1 MRFLL
6 QSAFIIL
13 GTLLFNCQRISAQH
27 HHMHHEPADSISH
40 VPIRAASGHEDHAVH
55 TGMMP
60 SILSPNLPMNT
71 EGSGSSWHPAATQ
84 MEGLHNA
91 SGNWHL
97 MLHGRSFVRY
107 TNQDIF
113 NAGYRGAQTFG
124 APTWIM
130 GMAIKPL
137 SGRSQLAFRAM
148 FTGEPFTEGGDGY
161 PLLFQT
167 GETYKEIPLVD
178 WQHPHDLIAELSV
191 TYSYTLGERSSI
203 FLYAA
208 LPGEPSIGPPAFMHR
223 PSARHIPNSPIG
235 HHWQDA
241 THVTFGVSTL
251 GFIYGPIKIDASIFT
266 GREPDEERLGFD
278 KPRFD
283 SYSARLS
290 VNLGTNWAF
299 QASRAYITGPEVHAP
314 DIDMWRT
321 AVSLLYGKIGTRS
334 NLSTALIWGMN
345 DPIGDADRA
354 NHVHITGRN
363 GDHLH
368 AHTVT
373 QHSLLAEVDVSL
385 RKVVFFNRIEYLQKD
400 GAELGIAD
408 LQDNLFW
415 IGSCT
420 IGAARQILNQNQF
433 DLMAGVQTTMYQVP
447 EALRPV
453 YGHRPLSGQL
463 YLRLNIK

>member
-1 MRFLL
+1 M
-6 QSAFIIL
+6 S
-13 GTLLFNCQRISAQH
+13 
-27 HHMHHEPADSISH
+27 M
-40 VPIRAASGHEDHAVH
+40 
-55 TGMMP
+55 
-60 SILSPNLPMNT
+60 
-71 EGSGSSWHPAATQ
+71 EGSGTSWHPEATPI
-84 MEGLHNA
+84 EGTHGT
-91 SGNWHL
+91 SGDWHL

-107 TNQDIF
+107 TNQDMF
-113 NAGYRGAQTFG
+113 GAGYRGAQTFG

-130 GMAIKPL
+130 GMATRSL
-137 SGRSQLAFRAM
+137 SKRSQLSFRAM

-167 GETYKEIPLVD
+167 GETYNGIPLVD

-191 TYSYTLGERSSI
+191 TFSHSLGTRSSI

-208 LPGEPSIGPPAFMHR
+208 LPGEPAIGPPAFMHR

-251 GFIYGPIKIDASIFT
+251 GFIYGPVKIDASIFT

-290 VNLGTNWAF
+290 INLTENWAF

-321 AVSLLYGKIGTRS
+321 AVSLLYGRTGVGTH
-334 NLSTALIWGMN
+334 LSSAMVWGLN
-345 DPIGDADRA
+345 DPAGDVDAA

-363 GDHLH
+363 GSHLH

-373 QHSLLAEVDVSL
+373 QHSFLLETDWKSNKTAVY
-385 RKVVFFNRIEYLQKD
+385 NRIEFLQKD
-400 GAELGIAD
+400 GAELGVAD

-415 IGSCT
+415 IGSGT
-420 IGAARQILNQNQF
+420 VGTARQMTSARLF
-433 DLMAGVQTTMYQVP
+433 DLMAGIQTTLYHVP
-447 EALRPV
+447 AALRPV
-453 YGHRPLSGQL
+453 YGDWPVSGQL
-463 YLRLNIK
+463 YFRLHLK